1 MFAFMFASAWFT
13 FCHTCHGLF
22 QGLARSFKNAAKI
35 RKDTVEAPVQV
46 KVFTQAS
53 RRAMS
58 VQHSATT
65 C

>member
-1 MFAFMFASAWFT
+1 
-13 FCHTCHGLF
+13 
-22 QGLARSFKNAAKI
+22 
-35 RKDTVEAPVQV
+35 VEAPVQV

-65 C
+65 CW